1 MEEMKTLRR
10 RFERLNQR
18 GNSSDDV
25 TDYHP
30 ANDDKASMTIA
41 IRSFFPPLVFFLSLS
56 LSQRT
61 HTHIRTFIYLLICMY
76 KLYFSLCHELRAVV
90 LLLLLSCFGIG
101 LK

>member
-41 IRSFFPPLVFFLSLS
+41 IRSFFHPLVFFLSLS
-56 LSQRT
+56 LSLSKDTHT
-61 HTHIRTFIYLLICMY
+61 HTHIYIFIDM
-76 KLYFSLCHELRAVV
+76 HV
-90 LLLLLSCFGIG
+90 
-101 LK
+101 